1 MGETVVQG
9 SREERSCAVAFEA
22 ECGVSVTQ
30 MEGTRGPQKTCVN
43 GALGAVGLDKEGGVE
58 HRGLG
63 SRHPSSALLACT
75 ESMGGFGTGD
85 GMATH
90 SSDGKTCTF

>member
-9 SREERSCAVAFEA
+9 SGEERSCAVAFEL

-30 MEGTRGPQKTCVN
+30 MEGTQGSQKTCVN

-63 SRHPSSALLACT
+63 SRHPNSAFLACT
-75 ESMGGFGTGD
+75 EPWEALEQ
-85 GMATH
+85 GMAW
-90 SSDGKTCTF
+90 